1 MDPGRPSESEF
12 DFQNAVDLTDERR
25 VYKRKPKS
33 AKYLINNI
41 IARRGIAAEKS
52 NQKLQNVWDSI
63 VGIDLA
69 NQTKIASV
77 KRGVLQVIVANSSVM
92 QFLSF
97 SKLEYKEQINQQ
109 MPNEEISDLRFS
121 IGRIS

>member
-1 MDPGRPSESEF
+1 MDPGRQPESEL
-12 DFQNAVDLTDERR
+12 DFQNAAELTQQRR
-25 VYKRKPKS
+25 IYKRKPKT

-52 NQKLQNVWDSI
+52 NQKLQNTWDSI
-63 VGIDLA
+63 VGMDLA
-69 NQTKIASV
+69 NQTKVASV
-77 KRGVLQVIVANSSVM
+77 KRGVLEVIVANSSVM

-97 SKLEYKEQINQQ
+97 SKHEYKEQINQQ
-109 MPNEEISDLRFS
+109 MPNEEILDLRFS